1 MEAIIPTEIG
11 MATLRIKLPEKA
23 NTKAI
28 AKYLDM
34 VNELRE
40 AEVVRIA
47 SYQKRATR
55 SYNRH
60 VKQRTFQAGDLD
72 LRKVFENMAD
82 TTAKKFHPN

>member
-11 MATLRIKLPEKA
+11 MLTLRIKLLEKA

-28 AKYLDM
+28 TKDLDM
-34 VNELRE
+34 ANELRE
-40 AEVVRIA
+40 AEAVSIA
-47 SYQKRATR
+47 SYQQRATR

-60 VKQRTFQAGDLD
+60 VKQRTFQAGDLV

-82 TTAKKFHPN
+82 PTAKKFHPN